1 MVKVFPDKFPMGTYN
16 YQKSDGYYMEKE
28 LKGNLDILK
37 KAIADNWDGLIVVDG
52 AEGSG
57 KSVFTQQLAYY
68 CDPTLNADRICFT
81 PDEFKETVLGAEKF
95 QAVVYDEAFL
105 GLSSRKT
112 MSDTNHSIVSMLTE
126 IRQKNLY
133 IFIVLPTYFDL
144 DKYVAIWRSRALV
157 HVYANKFE
165 RGYFTFYDFK
175 GKKQMYVYGKKFYN
189 YNRKYASFAGTFPD
203 IYPVGREEY
212 TEKKFE
218 SLQKYNRSKESTTE
232 RTLHIWRNRF
242 IMYLQRSGMKV
253 TEIVNFLEQNYDFE
267 ITDKMIYYIMK
278 HYEFK

>member
-37 KAIADNWDGLIVVDG
+37 EAIANNWDGLLVVDG

-81 PDEFKETVLGAEKF
+81 PDEFKETVLNAEKF

-105 GLSSRKT
+105 GLSSRKA

-165 RGYFTFYDFK
+165 RGYFGFYDFK
-175 GKKQMYVYGKKFYN
+175 GKKQMYVYGKKFYA

-203 IYPVGREEY
+203 VYTVGKEEY
-212 TEKKFE
+212 TKKKLA
-218 SLQKYNRSKESTTE
+218 SLHKYNKSMESNKEA
-232 RTLHIWRNRF
+232 TLHIWRNRY
-242 IMYLQRSGMKV
+242 IMHLYRSNLKV
-253 TEIVNFLEQNYDFE
+253 PEITKFFEQNFKLEISERTIYHIIQHFE
-267 ITDKMIYYIMK
+267 
-278 HYEFK
+278 